1 MRIEAIMRTIGL
13 LEMKR
18 VLPAIDLVGAL
29 ESGFVAYSQ
38 GKAVVPPVGEL
49 LFQDPPGDVHIKYG
63 YLPGEDYY
71 VIKIASGF
79 YKNPE
84 VNLPSGNGLMLLFS
98 QKTGELKC
106 ILLDEGYLTDVRTA
120 VAGAIAAKHLAPG
133 RVNRIGILGT
143 GVQARMQLQYLA
155 LATDCKNVL
164 AWGRRS
170 QGLDQ
175 YRKDMEEAGFDVAA
189 ARHAGE
195 IAADCNLIVTATVS
209 TSPLLHGAEI
219 RPGTHITAVGADASY
234 KQELD
239 PAILKRADLVV
250 ADSISQC
257 CERGEIAHALRAGLL
272 QKERLLELGNVI
284 AGTAPRRTSDSQI
297 TVADLTGVAVQD
309 IQIAKAVFEAVK
321 SGDADRFL
329 MSLPQ

>member
-1 MRIEAIMRTIGL
+1 MRTIGL

-18 VLPAIDLVGAL
+18 VLPTIDLVEAL

-63 YLPGEDYY
+63 YVPGEDYY

-79 YKNPE
+79 YRNPE
-84 VNLPSGNGLMLLFS
+84 VNLPSSNGLMLLFC
-98 QKTGELKC
+98 QKTGVLKC
-106 ILLDEGYLTDVRTA
+106 FLMDEGYLTDVRTA
-120 VAGAIAAKHLAPG
+120 VAGAIVARYLAPG

-143 GVQARMQLQYLA
+143 GVQARMQLQYIA
-155 LATDCKNVL
+155 LATQCKNVL
-164 AWGRRS
+164 AWGRQS
-170 QGLDQ
+170 DKLDL
-175 YRKDMEEAGFDVAA
+175 YRKDMERAGFNVATT
-189 ARHAGE
+189 RHAGE

-209 TSPLLHGAEI
+209 TSPLLHSAEI

-239 PAILKRADLVV
+239 PAILQRADLVV

-272 QKERLLELGNVI
+272 EKERLLELGNVI
-284 AGTAPRRTSDSQI
+284 SGSAPRRTSDSQI

-309 IQIAKAVFEAVK
+309 IQIAKAVFEAV
-321 SGDADRFL
+321 RNTV
-329 MSLPQ
+329 